1 MELIYLDNTL
11 KSKLKEIDDYFDSLS
26 IEEFEEV
33 LIRNGMKPEKR
44 LSLFKRLVI
53 KIRRLFKWN

>member
-1 MELIYLDNTL
+1 MGLIYLDNTL

-33 LIRNGMKPEKR
+33 LIRNGMQPVER
-44 LSLFKRLVI
+44 LNLLKKVVI
-53 KIRRLFKWN
+53 KIRRWFKWN